1 MLLEKTTRTALIF
14 RKLRIDS
21 RAVHIEDTDTVKK
34 IRIRITQ
41 FI

>member
-21 RAVHIEDTDTVKK
+21 RAVHIGEDTDIVKK
-34 IRIRITQ
+34 IMVR
-41 FI
+41 